1 MSATPPVHVLQAIH
15 AFVAKMGIREP
26 RLTVSS
32 GSRNGDSYSGD
43 VYRIVIAPGSRDIE
57 DFENNNNTNSSNRMH
72 GERPAPVGHGLPIR
86 ATTTTVDANGNEE
99 KDDGNNGL
107 LNAELMFAELPKPFS
122 VIAKVAP
129 TTSLRRSL
137 YNSSAHFQREKYVF
151 DVVLPMFERFQQA
164 RGLRTA
170 KSFAHYPSV
179 IVSECC
185 EGFEYILQR
194 DLMAHGYRNFP
205 RTEPL
210 AYEDVLLVLTHLA
223 QFHAISFA
231 MQQQAPDAY
240 AQIVSELQE
249 TIFVP
254 PLHSSFVDFLQRK
267 VDYAIETLQ
276 RNPAAGDGAVAERLC
291 RFRDEYGQA
300 MVDCVQNRDDTVI
313 CHGDC
318 WISNI
323 LYRPMPAQRNGTDDG
338 HNNNN
343 NNNNN
348 NGFNNHQHNHHHHH
362 HSQNAKELKFL
373 DWQVARC
380 ATPAIDLS
388 YFIFCCTDSELRER
402 LPELLRK
409 YHSALVRRMDELG
422 TVNGR
427 ELFPFERL
435 QMHMKKYARFGFG
448 MALMTLHSTCCVEKD
463 LPNVSAALETTELVD
478 IDELAKDMLYN
489 PAYIKRMSGVCRDM
503 VRFGYL

>member
-1 MSATPPVHVLQAIH
+1 MSSTPPMHVLEAIH

-57 DFENNNNTNSSNRMH
+57 DFENNNNTHSSNRMH
-72 GERPAPVGHGLPIR
+72 NSNGETKA
-86 ATTTTVDANGNEE
+86 TTTVDANGNE
-99 KDDGNNGL
+99 DGDLLDAGL
-107 LNAELMFAELPKPFS
+107 VFNELPKPIS

-151 DVVLPMFERFQQA
+151 DIVLPMFERFQQA
-164 RGLRTA
+164 RGLRVT

-194 DLMAHGYRNFP
+194 DLMAQGYRNFP

-210 AYEDVLLVLTHLA
+210 AYDDVLLVLTHLA

-240 AQIVSELQE
+240 AQIVSQLQE

-254 PLHSSFVDFLQRK
+254 PLHTTFVDFLQRK

-276 RNPAAGDGAVAERLC
+276 RNPEAGDGAVAERLY

-323 LYRPMPAQRNGTDDG
+323 LYRTIPAQRNGVNDDG
-338 HNNNN
+338 HNF
-343 NNNNN
+343 
-348 NGFNNHQHNHHHHH
+348 NGNGYNHQHQLH
-362 HSQNAKELKFL
+362 QNAKELKFL

-388 YFIFCCTDSELRER
+388 YFIFCCTDTKIRER

-409 YHSALVRRMDELG
+409 YHSALIRRMDELG
-422 TVNGR
+422 TINGR

-478 IDELAKDMLYN
+478 IDKLAKDMLYN

>member
-1 MSATPPVHVLQAIH
+1 MQEVL
-15 AFVAKMGIREP
+15 
-26 RLTVSS
+26 
-32 GSRNGDSYSGD
+32 
-43 VYRIVIAPGSRDIE
+43 
-57 DFENNNNTNSSNRMH
+57 
-72 GERPAPVGHGLPIR
+72 
-86 ATTTTVDANGNEE
+86 
-99 KDDGNNGL
+99 
-107 LNAELMFAELPKPFS
+107 LMFAELPKPFS

-323 LYRPMPAQRNGTDDG
+323 LYRPM
-338 HNNNN
+338 
-343 NNNNN
+343 
-348 NGFNNHQHNHHHHH
+348 
-362 HSQNAKELKFL
+362 NAKELKFL

>member
-1 MSATPPVHVLQAIH
+1 MSSTTPPVHVVEAIR

-26 RLTVSS
+26 RLTATS

-57 DFENNNNTNSSNRMH
+57 DFENNNNSNTHSNRMH
-72 GERPAPVGHGLPIR
+72 NGANG
-86 ATTTTVDANGNEE
+86 ATKGPSVDANGNEDE
-99 KDDGNNGL
+99 DGDQLHDAGL
-107 LNAELMFAELPKPFS
+107 VFTEVPKPIS

-151 DVVLPMFERFQQA
+151 DVVLPMFARFQQA
-164 RGLRTA
+164 RGMRTA
-170 KSFAHYPSV
+170 KSFTHYPSV

-194 DLMAHGYRNFP
+194 DLTAQGYRNFP

-240 AQIVSELQE
+240 AQIVGQLQE

-276 RNPAAGDGAVAERLC
+276 RNPETGDGAVAERLC

-323 LYRPMPAQRNGTDDG
+323 LYRPMPTQRNGTDDG
-338 HNNNN
+338 HNNN
-343 NNNNN
+343 
-348 NGFNNHQHNHHHHH
+348 GFTNHQHHHHPA
-362 HSQNAKELKFL
+362 AKELKFL

-409 YHSALVRRMDELG
+409 YHSALIRRIDELG

>member
-1 MSATPPVHVLQAIH
+1 MSSSPPVHVVEAIH

-43 VYRIVIAPGSRDIE
+43 VYRIVITPGSRDIE

-72 GERPAPVGHGLPIR
+72 HSNHG
-86 ATTTTVDANGNEE
+86 ATKPTTVDANGNE
-99 KDDGNNGL
+99 DGGELLDAGL
-107 LNAELMFAELPKPFS
+107 LFTELPKPIS

-151 DVVLPMFERFQQA
+151 DVVLPMFDRFQQA

-170 KSFAHYPSV
+170 KSFSHYPSV

-194 DLMAHGYRNFP
+194 DLMAQGYRNFP

-240 AQIVSELQE
+240 AQIVNQLHE

-276 RNPAAGDGAVAERLC
+276 RNPETGDGAVAERLC

-323 LYRPMPAQRNGTDDG
+323 LYRPMPTQRNGIDDG
-338 HNNNN
+338 H
-343 NNNNN
+343 NN
-348 NGFNNHQHNHHHHH
+348 NGFNNHHH
-362 HSQNAKELKFL
+362 QPATAKELKFL

-409 YHSALVRRMDELG
+409 YHSALIRRMDELG
-422 TVNGR
+422 TMNGR

-503 VRFGYL
+503 VRLGYL

>member
-72 GERPAPVGHGLPIR
+72 GERPA
-86 ATTTTVDANGNEE
+86 T
-99 KDDGNNGL
+99 
-107 LNAELMFAELPKPFS
+107 LPKPFS

-323 LYRPMPAQRNGTDDG
+323 LYRPM
-338 HNNNN
+338 
-343 NNNNN
+343 
-348 NGFNNHQHNHHHHH
+348 
-362 HSQNAKELKFL
+362 NAKELKFL